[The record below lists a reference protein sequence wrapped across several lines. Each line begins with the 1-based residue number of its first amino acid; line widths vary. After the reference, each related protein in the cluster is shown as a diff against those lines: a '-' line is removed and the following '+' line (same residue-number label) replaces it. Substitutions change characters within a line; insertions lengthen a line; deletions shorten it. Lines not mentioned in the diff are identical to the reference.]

1 MQTSINVSITINY
14 NIYIYITFVLSIIDK
29 FRQMAKGIKTGGRTK
44 GAVNKTTTEIREHF
58 QKLVSDNLEQL
69 DSDLK
74 SLEPLQRL
82 RMVIELSK
90 FVVPTLRA
98 TELNTGAENGLKP
111 LVINLGTGMRP
122 EEIREISEALEN
134 KY

>member
-1 MQTSINVSITINY
+1 
-14 NIYIYITFVLSIIDK
+14 
-29 FRQMAKGIKTGGRTK
+29 MAKGIKTGGRTK
-44 GAVNKTTTEIREHF
+44 GVVNKSTTEIREHY

-82 RMVIELSK
+82 KMIVEISK
-90 FVVPTLRA
+90 FVVPTLKA
-98 TELNTGAENGLKP
+98 TELTTDKENGFSP
-111 LVINLGTGMRP
+111 IVINLGNGISP
-122 EEIREISEALEN
+122 EDIRRIDAELEA

>member
-1 MQTSINVSITINY
+1 
-14 NIYIYITFVLSIIDK
+14 
-29 FRQMAKGIKTGGRTK
+29 MATGIKTGGRTK

-82 RMVIELSK
+82 KMVVELSK
-90 FVVPTLRA
+90 FIVPTLKA
-98 TELNTGAENGLKP
+98 TELTAGAENGFKP

-122 EEIREISEALEN
+122 EEIREISEALEK